1 MLKEKHSK
9 NSWLKKRKTGE
20 KHCSEVKQKKQAKQK
35 KRLDY
40 ERKTAKEQTKEGS
53 DKEIKVKLPKLEIA
67 KFNGIHLDWIRF

>member
-9 NSWLKKRKTGE
+9 YSWLKKRKTGE
-20 KHCSEVKQKKQAKQK
+20 KHCGEVKQK

-40 ERKTAKEQTKEGS
+40 ERKTAKEQAKEGS

-67 KFNGIHLDWIRF
+67 KFNGIRLDWIRF